1 MSGNTVNRGGNTVNI
16 NPGGNT
22 TTNRPAQLPANAN
35 KPSQLPANRGNVQN
49 NGAQVQNRAQN
60 EAARGYGQNR
70 DPGTKSGAFSGY
82 GAGGSTAATQARGR
96 SSYTGGGGTARAS
109 GGAARTGGARKR

>member
-1 MSGNTVNRGGNTVNI
+1 MSGNTVNRGGNTVNV

-22 TTNRPAQLPANAN
+22 TTNRPTQLPANSN
-35 KPSQLPANRGNVQN
+35 KPSQQPLNRGNAQN
-49 NGAQVQNRAQN
+49 NQAQVQNRAQN

-96 SSYTGGGGTARAS
+96 SSYTGA
-109 GGAARTGGARKR
+109 GGAAPTGGGRKR